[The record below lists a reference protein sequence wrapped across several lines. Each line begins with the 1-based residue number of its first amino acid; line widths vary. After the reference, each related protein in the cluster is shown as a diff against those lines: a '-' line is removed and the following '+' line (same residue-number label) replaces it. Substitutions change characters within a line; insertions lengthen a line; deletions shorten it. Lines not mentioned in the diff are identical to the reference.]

1 MNFVWA
7 IALLVVS
14 FIITALITPRAKTP
28 ANQDALASMFKDI
41 NIPIPDEGAAQA
53 VVFGD
58 CWTPDWQVIW
68 YGNMSTTPI
77 TVTSG
82 GGGK

>member
-1 MNFVWA
+1 VNFVWA

-14 FIITALITPRAKTP
+14 LIITALITPRPKP
-28 ANQDALASMFKDI
+28 PVDAVASMFKDI
-41 NIPIPDEGAAQA
+41 NVPIPDEGSAQA

-68 YGNMSTTPI
+68 YGNMRTTPI
-77 TVTSG
+77 TVSSG
-82 GGGK
+82 GGKK

>member
-7 IALLVVS
+7 IALLIVS
-14 FIITALITPRAKTP
+14 YIITAVLTPRPKPP
-28 ANQDALASMFKDI
+28 ADAVASMFKDV
-41 NIPIPDEGAAQA
+41 NFPIPEEGAPQS

-68 YGNMSTTPI
+68 YGNMRTEAITT
-77 TVTSG
+77 TSG
-82 GGGK
+82 GGKK